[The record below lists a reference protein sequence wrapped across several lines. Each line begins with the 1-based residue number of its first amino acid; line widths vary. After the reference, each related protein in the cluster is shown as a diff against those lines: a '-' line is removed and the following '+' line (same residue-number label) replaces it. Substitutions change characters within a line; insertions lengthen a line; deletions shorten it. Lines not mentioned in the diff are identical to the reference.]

1 MEIVKIE
8 RHELGGFAKLCFSDG
23 SKVIVSLKESYQ
35 IEDESE
41 FYLQIEVV

>member
-8 RHELGGFAKLCFSDG
+8 RYELGGFAKICWSDG
-23 SKVIVSLKESYQ
+23 SKLIVSLKEASQ

-41 FYLQIEVV
+41 FYLQIEVI